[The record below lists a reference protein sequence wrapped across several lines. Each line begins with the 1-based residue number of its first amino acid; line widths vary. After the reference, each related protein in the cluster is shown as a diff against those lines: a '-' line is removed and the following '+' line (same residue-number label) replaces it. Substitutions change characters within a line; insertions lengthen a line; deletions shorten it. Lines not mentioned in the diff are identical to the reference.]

1 MTLEGKRIV
10 LGVTGSI
17 AAYKAAILVRA
28 LVKEGAAVRV
38 VMTPL
43 AKQFIAPLTLATLSR
58 HPVPVEFFN
67 PENGEWNSHVS
78 LGEWA
83 DLLLIA
89 PATANT
95 IAKMAAGVAYNLLL
109 TTYLSAK
116 CPVMVAPAM
125 DLDMYRHP
133 ATQRNLDALRAVGN
147 RIVEPGDGELASGLV
162 GKGRM
167 EEPEAIAAHVRA
179 FFAEAAPQ
187 PLAGKRLLVTAGGTV
202 ERLDPVRYIT
212 NDSTGKMGF
221 AIAEELAAR
230 GAEVALIRGKVS
242 VSLSAEAKASG
253 RVRETVALS
262 AEEMHRACLAEF
274 PHCDGGVMC
283 AAVAD
288 YAPVETAPR
297 KLKKQE
303 ERWSLELR
311 RTPDIGAELG
321 AAKGNRV
328 LAGFALETDRELE
341 NAAGKLRRKGL
352 DFIVLNSL
360 RDAGAGFGFDTNKI
374 SVLRADGTR
383 TDYPLKP
390 KREAA
395 ADIADVLEAC
405 LAQRQGAAGPDGAA
419 APEDG
424 KKH

>member
-1 MTLEGKRIV
+1 
-10 LGVTGSI
+10 
-17 AAYKAAILVRA
+17 
-28 LVKEGAAVRV
+28 
-38 VMTPL
+38 
-43 AKQFIAPLTLATLSR
+43 
-58 HPVPVEFFN
+58 
-67 PENGEWNSHVS
+67 
-78 LGEWA
+78 
-83 DLLLIA
+83 
-89 PATANT
+89 
-95 IAKMAAGVAYNLLL
+95 
-109 TTYLSAK
+109 
-116 CPVMVAPAM
+116 
-125 DLDMYRHP
+125 
-133 ATQRNLDALRAVGN
+133 
-147 RIVEPGDGELASGLV
+147 
-162 GKGRM
+162 
-167 EEPEAIAAHVRA
+167 
-179 FFAEAAPQ
+179 
-187 PLAGKRLLVTAGGTV
+187 
-202 ERLDPVRYIT
+202 
-212 NDSTGKMGF
+212 
-221 AIAEELAAR
+221 
-230 GAEVALIRGKVS
+230 
-242 VSLSAEAKASG
+242 
-253 RVRETVALS
+253 
-262 AEEMHRACLAEF
+262 
-274 PHCDGGVMC
+274 MC

-311 RTPDIGAELG
+311 RTPDIAAELG